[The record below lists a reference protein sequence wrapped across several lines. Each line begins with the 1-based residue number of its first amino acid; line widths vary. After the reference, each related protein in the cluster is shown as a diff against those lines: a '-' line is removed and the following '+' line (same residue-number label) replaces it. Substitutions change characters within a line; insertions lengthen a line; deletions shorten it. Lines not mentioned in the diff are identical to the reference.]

1 MEVQEIAVLIALYS
15 DESIRR
21 AKILLEKRAE
31 VARKKQKEMENQ
43 TDSTGVSN
51 PHTGGKQVD

>member
-21 AKILLEKRAE
+21 AKKYCL
-31 VARKKQKEMENQ
+31 KKEPRSHGSK